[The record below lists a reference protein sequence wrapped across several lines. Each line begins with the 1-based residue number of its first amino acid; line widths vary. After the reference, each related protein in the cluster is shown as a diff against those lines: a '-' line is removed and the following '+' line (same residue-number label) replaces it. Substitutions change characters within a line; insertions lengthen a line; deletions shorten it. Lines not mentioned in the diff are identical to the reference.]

1 MSGLVKKDFYIMRA
15 LIKPIN
21 YILILLA
28 VLAAFIFYREIGGM
42 YVALFLPLLITGFN
56 KTIMV
61 YDTQC
66 RWDKMAIAL
75 PVTRKKIVA
84 SKYLF
89 FVILATLASAIALSL
104 CIVTMPL
111 FDEMTLDLCVK
122 FVIAGFLLS
131 VFYGLLIIPSCYAW
145 GSNGGQLSMFLSVA
159 LFLFIVYML
168 KKANIDLEN
177 LGVWL
182 ANNAIIIIIVA
193 LAFISIISYNLSVYF
208 YTKVHS

>member
-89 FVILATLASAIALSL
+89 FVILATLASAISLSL
-104 CIVTMPL
+104 CFVPMPL
-111 FDEMTLDLCVK
+111 FD
-122 FVIAGFLLS
+122 
-131 VFYGLLIIPSCYAW
+131 
-145 GSNGGQLSMFLSVA
+145 
-159 LFLFIVYML
+159 
-168 KKANIDLEN
+168 
-177 LGVWL
+177 
-182 ANNAIIIIIVA
+182 
-193 LAFISIISYNLSVYF
+193 
-208 YTKVHS
+208 